1 MAESFGEA
9 EKPAVAC
16 MSSAMTDVQN
26 FAHPAKRRVLFRD
39 MSSFLASSSGKGRR
53 KRAEERCLPVPR
65 AGKRTLHTL
74 FKGTGGSRCGRGAF
88 PAGLFSLLRREKS
101 PGAAFLGGKTPL
113 LPFLRARL
121 FSEVQKIFK
130 PLTLCLPWKKGCS
143 KKNTSFPAFL
153 RGRKRAEIIIYCFS
167 LQK

>member
-1 MAESFGEA
+1 MHVFRNDGCSEFRTSCKAPGAFPGHVIFFGLIIRERAA
-9 EKPAVAC
+9 EKGRGAL
-16 MSSAMTDVQN
+16 SARAAGREKD
-26 FAHPAKRRVLFRD
+26 
-39 MSSFLASSSGKGRR
+39 LAY
-53 KRAEERCLPVPR
+53 LIY
-65 AGKRTLHTL
+65 
-74 FKGTGGSRCGRGAF
+74 KGTGGSRCGRGAF